1 MRPDERDT
9 GYLLDM
15 LEHARGA
22 AQAVGGRTFEEYAND
37 ENLRFA
43 VERRIEII
51 GEAAGRVS
59 DAFREAHPEIPW
71 RKIIAQRNVL
81 AHEYGEIEDEILW
94 QVATVS
100 LPELTVLLEPL
111 VPPSPARGDA

>member
-51 GEAAGRVS
+51 GEARVRRDRRRDPLAGRDGESARAYGSVGAAGS
-59 DAFREAHPEIPW
+59 ALTRE
-71 RKIIAQRNVL
+71 
-81 AHEYGEIEDEILW
+81 G
-94 QVATVS
+94 
-100 LPELTVLLEPL
+100 
-111 VPPSPARGDA
+111 